1 VAISTETLHAK
12 KREAGGTRACRLL
25 RAQGQ
30 VPAVIYGRQEGP
42 VAIQMSH
49 EELEDAVRRRA
60 RMFELEVGKKR
71 DHVLLK
77 EVQYDAFG
85 SEIIHADFVRVAM
98 DEAVSLT
105 VPIQLK
111 GAAKVEHAVLQQ
123 TLGQV
128 EIKCL
133 PKDIPEAIVALVA
146 EMKLGDTFKVSQLE
160 PAPGVTVLTGP
171 DVIVAALTAIEE
183 EVAAPAAAPVE
194 AAAAEPEVIG
204 RKAEPEEGEEEEA
217 EQEKSKEKEKK

>member
-1 VAISTETLHAK
+1 MAISTEALHAK
-12 KREAGGTRACRLL
+12 KRAKGGTRACRQL
-25 RAQGQ
+25 RGQGL
-30 VPAVIYGRQEGP
+30 VPAVLYGRKEAAEPIQIDRDELQE
-42 VAIQMSH
+42 ALH
-49 EELEDAVRRRA
+49 RRA
-60 RMFELEVGKKR
+60 RMFELHLGKKK
-71 DHVLLK
+71 DFVLLK

-160 PAPGVTVLTGP
+160 PAPGVTILTGP

-217 EQEKSKEKEKK
+217 EQQKPKEKEKK